1 MEMTSKIIEEIC
13 DNGLEYL
20 YLASL
25 ITSDNILS
33 IEDAE
38 KALEEV
44 EKGENAVKESN
55 LTNEKKEEFYT
66 FFKKARNILN
76 GDIERFKNEK

>member
-1 MEMTSKIIEEIC
+1 MTSKIIEEIC
-13 DNGLEYL
+13 TNGLEYL

-76 GDIERFKNEK
+76 GDIEHFKNEK

>member
-1 MEMTSKIIEEIC
+1 MTSKIIEEIC
-13 DNGLEYL
+13 TNGLEYL

-66 FFKKARNILN
+66 FFNKARNILN
-76 GDIERFKNEK
+76 GDIEHFKNEK

>member
-1 MEMTSKIIEEIC
+1 MTSKIIEEIC
-13 DNGLEYL
+13 ENGLEYL

>member
-13 DNGLEYL
+13 TNGLEYL

-66 FFKKARNILN
+66 FFNKARNILN
-76 GDIERFKNEK
+76 GDIEHFKNEK

>member
-1 MEMTSKIIEEIC
+1 MTSKIIEEIC

-66 FFKKARNILN
+66 FFNKARNILN
-76 GDIERFKNEK
+76 GDIERFKSEK

>member
-1 MEMTSKIIEEIC
+1 MEITSKIIEEIC
-13 DNGLEYL
+13 TNGLEYL

-66 FFKKARNILN
+66 FFNKARNILN
-76 GDIERFKNEK
+76 GDIEHFKNEK